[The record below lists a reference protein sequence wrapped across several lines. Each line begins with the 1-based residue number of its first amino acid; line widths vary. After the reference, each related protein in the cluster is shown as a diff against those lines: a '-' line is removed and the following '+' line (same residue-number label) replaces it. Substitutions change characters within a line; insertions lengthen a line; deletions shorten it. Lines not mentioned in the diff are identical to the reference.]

1 MKEINK
7 IINSIYPYLSIKNF
21 FILLIIIIP
30 FSIYNSDTIMF
41 RKIDLLDQ
49 KTGQQL
55 NLMNTRNI
63 IMKKM
68 DNFYIFNN
76 NFFNI
81 PSKIK
86 IPLYDIQLSKENV
99 DYINGVIERSLDM
112 SSDKHKKVEHVS
124 FFDNKFS
131 EVRNTKIIFNN
142 NEYQG
147 KLKLHGKTHFQWGK
161 PKKSF
166 SIRLKKE
173 NLINNVRSFGT
184 N

>member
-86 IPLYDIQLSKENV
+86 IPLYDITQGEKQVIIPNWVKQNAAWWVDEKISDTEFALSLQYLV
-99 DYINGVIERSLDM
+99 
-112 SSDKHKKVEHVS
+112 KV
-124 FFDNKFS
+124 
-131 EVRNTKIIFNN
+131 RII
-142 NEYQG
+142 
-147 KLKLHGKTHFQWGK
+147 
-161 PKKSF
+161 
-166 SIRLKKE
+166 SI
-173 NLINNVRSFGT
+173 
-184 N
+184 